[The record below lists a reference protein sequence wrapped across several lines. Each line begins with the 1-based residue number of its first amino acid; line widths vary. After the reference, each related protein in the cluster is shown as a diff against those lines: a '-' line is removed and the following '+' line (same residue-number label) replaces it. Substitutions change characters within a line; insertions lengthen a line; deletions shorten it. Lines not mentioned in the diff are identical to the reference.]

1 MNTSNPRPGP
11 QARGFTLIEL
21 LTVIA
26 IIGVLAGMI
35 LPAVSNAK
43 VKAQSAIAKK
53 DIQVIVGA
61 VNSYNAT
68 YGRMPAPKPAQS
80 GVNDTSPD
88 FTFGTVTSSGNS
100 VLVDRRGQAL
110 PRIATLGVNYQ
121 GNNSDVVAILRNL
134 DRFRDGTLP
143 ANWDPA
149 KSNPP
154 QTMNPQKQDSSMTS
168 RTSITSG
175 RRPVV
180 VRASASRA
188 GSGLT
193 ASFVIRGE
201 IPTSSPSI

>member
-110 PRIATLGVNYQ
+110 PRIAGIGLQALNVDVSTFPAHQPFEVDEVHQLRGQ
-121 GNNSDVVAILRNL
+121 GIRVKYERVHDLTWHHNELKLRWADNRL
-134 DRFRDGTLP
+134 ECLPCPPIPCIDGGT
-143 ANWDPA
+143 
-149 KSNPP
+149 PP
-154 QTMNPQKQDSSMTS
+154 
-168 RTSITSG
+168 
-175 RRPVV
+175 
-180 VRASASRA
+180 
-188 GSGLT
+188 
-193 ASFVIRGE
+193 
-201 IPTSSPSI
+201 